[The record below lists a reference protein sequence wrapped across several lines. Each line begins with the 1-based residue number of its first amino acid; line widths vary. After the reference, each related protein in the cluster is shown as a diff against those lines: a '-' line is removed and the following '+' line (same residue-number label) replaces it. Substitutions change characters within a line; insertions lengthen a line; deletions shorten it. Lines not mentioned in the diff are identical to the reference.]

1 MSFPVAAVKTGTE
14 PATVNGTVV
23 SVFSAFAAMLGG
35 LSVNELCGIIGA
47 VVGIGGGIY
56 GHLVTRRKAREEAEY
71 LRRKDEREAEQ
82 LAILREEMRHKEE
95 REAALA
101 AAALRKA
108 DLEARALEAELAG
121 FRRGQKVGRQ
131 NG

>member
-1 MSFPVAAVKTGTE
+1 MSIPVAAVRTGAE
-14 PATVNGTVV
+14 PTAVNGTVV

-56 GHLVTRRKAREEAEY
+56 GHLVTRKKARGEAEY

-82 LAILREEMRHKEE
+82 LAIQREEMRHRDE

-121 FRRGQKVGRQ
+121 FRRGQNLVPQ